1 MAIDDRAHQPARH
14 RRQIP
19 HSNDDTNVVTLRFNR
34 AQQGTKSERRE
45 SPMTEPVDGTPI
57 LDLLGKMTADSL
69 AASSLD
75 LETLALVRVAAL
87 VAVDAPAV
95 SYLMNLEAAAELG
108 IDGDRVR
115 GVLAAIAPIVG
126 TARIAAATGNIVKA
140 LAVEIEIAELDE
152 QGES

>member
-1 MAIDDRAHQPARH
+1 
-14 RRQIP
+14 
-19 HSNDDTNVVTLRFNR
+19 
-34 AQQGTKSERRE
+34 
-45 SPMTEPVDGTPI
+45 MTEPVDDTPI

-69 AASSLD
+69 EASSLD
-75 LETLALVRVAAL
+75 PQTLALVRVAAL

-95 SYLMNLEAAAELG
+95 SYLLNLEAAAELG

-126 TARIAAATGNIVKA
+126 TDRIAAATGNIVKA
-140 LAVEIEIAELDE
+140 LAVELEIAELDE

>member
-1 MAIDDRAHQPARH
+1 
-14 RRQIP
+14 
-19 HSNDDTNVVTLRFNR
+19 
-34 AQQGTKSERRE
+34 
-45 SPMTEPVDGTPI
+45 MTEPVDDTPI

-69 AASSLD
+69 AASTLD
-75 LETLALVRVAAL
+75 PQTLALVRVAAL

-152 QGES
+152 QSES